1 MCAAGAPCAPRAP
14 CARCRPRTSAEL
26 VRAGVAPQSLE
37 DAAALLALAAGGS
50 GDELKRRFPARPWE
64 LGPHAVGSLF
74 LEKSS
79 DARRHK
85 HKQAD
90 RWRNAGGKNGLLVRQ
105 VPPHVVGGAPGLEL
119 ARRRGFVHRAA
130 APKLKYVQFELKRMG
145 ASPTPDSSTNTFVLE
160 KLLLYQVVCEAE
172 GDTAPR
178 AGSGRSSNPAA
189 ARQAAAALRVPRR
202 GARSP
207 DSPDELSETESSG
220 TESPVGP
227 IPPGGTKF

>member
-1 MCAAGAPCAPRAP
+1 MCAAGTPCAPRAP
-14 CARCRPRTSAEL
+14 CAALPSTSIPEL

-105 VPPHVVGGAPGLEL
+105 VPPQVVGGAPGLEL

-145 ASPTPDSSTNTFVLE
+145 ASPTPN
-160 KLLLYQVVCEAE
+160 
-172 GDTAPR
+172 
-178 AGSGRSSNPAA
+178 
-189 ARQAAAALRVPRR
+189 ARR
-202 GARSP
+202 
-207 DSPDELSETESSG
+207 
-220 TESPVGP
+220 
-227 IPPGGTKF
+227 

>member
-1 MCAAGAPCAPRAP
+1 M
-14 CARCRPRTSAEL
+14 
-26 VRAGVAPQSLE
+26 
-37 DAAALLALAAGGS
+37 
-50 GDELKRRFPARPWE
+50 
-64 LGPHAVGSLF
+64 
-74 LEKSS
+74 EKSS

-105 VPPHVVGGAPGLEL
+105 VPPQVVGGAPGLEL

-172 GDTAPR
+172 GDAAPR

-189 ARQAAAALRVPRR
+189 ARQAAAAQPRH